1 MIRCQISDVLNW
13 LKSKDLIK
21 SINISKGYDHYIDAL
36 SDTSKEIKPNTL
48 FFCKGANFKKIFLEE
63 AISKGIVLY
72 ITERYDLLGFENHI
86 LVKDIRKA
94 MAFIA
99 GKFYNE
105 SWKKL
110 TLIGITGTK
119 GKSTTAYMTKSI
131 IDNYLQG
138 SDKKC
143 GILSSIENYDGEVI
157 EESHLTT
164 LEPIQLH
171 EKFYHMVKNHCSYC
185 VMEVSSQ
192 ALKYDRV
199 FGIEFDLGVFLNI
212 GEDHISDIEH
222 HSFEDYYQSKLMIF
236 DYSKKVVVSSELD
249 IQDHKAIY
257 FGKIYG
263 KDELDLLQNDPIIHY
278 RYSNIQINPTSID
291 FSIKNIGDLTIS
303 MPGLFNVE
311 NAAASAVV
319 CKEINIPFKNIYDG
333 LKSVTVSGRMELF
346 RSKTTQN
353 IAIVDYA
360 HNKLSYEALFQS
372 IKEYEDYK
380 IITIFGCPGKKAI
393 QRRKELPA
401 IAEKFSDYIYIT
413 EEDPGEEALDTICHE
428 IYTNIENKTL
438 AEIVLCREEA
448 IKKSFLLFKE
458 PTLVLVLG
466 KGRETN
472 QKRGKKYVDFPSD
485 VDLVQKYIL

>member
-1 MIRCQISDVLNW
+1 MIRYQISDVLNW
-13 LKSKDLIK
+13 LQSKDLIR
-21 SINISKGYDHYIDAL
+21 SINISKRYDHIIGSL
-36 SDTSKEIKPNTL
+36 SDTSKDIKSNTL
-48 FFCKGANFKKIFLEE
+48 FFCKGTNFKNVFLEE

-72 ITERYDLLGFENHI
+72 ITERDDLVEYGDHI

-131 IDNYLQG
+131 IDNFLQG

-143 GILSSIENYDGEVI
+143 GILSSIENYDGEMT

-171 EKFYHMVKNHCSYC
+171 EKFFRMVKNHCTYC

-192 ALKYDRV
+192 ALKYHRV
-199 FGIEFDLGVFLNI
+199 FGIEFDIGVFLNI

-222 HSFEDYYQSKLMIF
+222 RSFEDYFQSKLMLF
-236 DYSKKVVVSSELD
+236 DYAKKVVVSAGLD
-249 IQDHKAIY
+249 ITHDKAIY
-257 FGKIYG
+257 FGECYKNNNLKSI
-263 KDELDLLQNDPIIHY
+263 QNSEIMY
-278 RYSNIQINPTSID
+278 YQYSDIQINPTAID

-303 MPGLFNVE
+303 IPGSFNVE
-311 NAAASAVV
+311 NASAAAIV
-319 CKEINIPFKNIYDG
+319 CKEINIPFKNIYEG
-333 LKSVTVSGRMELF
+333 LKAVTVSGRMELF

-372 IKEYEDYK
+372 IQEYKHYK
-380 IITIFGCPGKKAI
+380 IITIFGCPGQKAI

-401 IAEKFSDYIYIT
+401 IAEKYSDYIYIT
-413 EEDPGEEALDTICHE
+413 EEDPGEESLEEICQE
-428 IYTNIENKTL
+428 IYTNIENKTH
-438 AEIVLCREEA
+438 AEIILSREEA
-448 IKKSFLLFKE
+448 IRKSFLLFKE
-458 PTLVLVLG
+458 PTLILILG
-466 KGRETN
+466 KGRETR